1 MILQDEMILRLVLS
15 AILGGLIGLERE
27 TSNRPAGLRTH
38 ILVSLGSALLMLV
51 SMYGFPDGDPARL
64 AAQVVSGIGFLG
76 AGTILREGNN
86 VRGLT
91 TAASLWVSGGIGL
104 AIGNG
109 MYTIG
114 VFTGL
119 FVLFALISLG
129 FLEIRLGTSKYK
141 NVRLTCI
148 ERIGL
153 LADIGNIAAG
163 NNTVVKDI
171 RFIKA
176 EDVEEGDDSEHEI
189 IVELKIAPPD
199 MNVLKN
205 VLIEFSNLHGVV
217 EIYSKNANVRKILNT
232 MEDQIVL

>member
-1 MILQDEMILRLVLS
+1 MISQDEMILRLVLA

-27 TSNRPAGLRTH
+27 ASNRPAGLRTH

-51 SMYGFPDGDPARL
+51 SMFGFQGGDPARL

-91 TAASLWVSGGIGL
+91 TAASLCVSGGIGL

-109 MYTIG
+109 MYFIAC
-114 VFTGL
+114 FTGL
-119 FVLFALISLG
+119 FVLFALITLG

-141 NVRLTCI
+141 NVRLMCK

-153 LADIGNIAAG
+153 LADIGQIAAS

-171 RFIKA
+171 RFIKV
-176 EDVEEGDDSEHEI
+176 EDLEESDHEI

-199 MNVLKN
+199 MNTLKKLLKELSGIN
-205 VLIEFSNLHGVV
+205 GVQNMN
-217 EIYSKNANVRKILNT
+217 SKNANVRKLLCLIEDEIL
-232 MEDQIVL
+232 L